1 MKKILEV
8 LQYGEFDF
16 RFNTDID
23 VSRRPEIISAMRD
36 DDILIMCSDH
46 GNDPVHAGFNHTREY
61 IPFVAYGKRI
71 KEGYDLGTR
80 STYGDIG
87 QTICDILGAAPT
99 AIGTSFK
106 NEILK

>member
-1 MKKILEV
+1 MKE
-8 LQYGEFDF
+8 
-16 RFNTDID
+16 
-23 VSRRPEIISAMRD
+23 
-36 DDILIMCSDH
+36 DDILMLSADH

-99 AIGTSFK
+99 AIGISFK